1 MKKQIILEYNMRKAI
16 AGLLLIITAFTFSS
30 KDFDPENDITLKNFF
45 EKELNIEND
54 NFKMIVSIEVPEG

>member
-1 MKKQIILEYNMRKAI
+1 MRKAI